1 MFKSFLRYKYK
12 TVLILISATAA
23 IASIFLITAL
33 GNGIISMYASML
45 KTDGDIIVM
54 QKGVADTFFSD
65 INRSLLVPISKIDGV
80 RSAQGVI
87 VGAGAIDTVPIAGIY
102 GVTRNR
108 YRDYL
113 LTQGRYP
120 EKSGEVIVG
129 KSIASILHDPEKI
142 TLMGKPFRVSGI
154 YKSDIGFENGGVVI
168 SISDAEKLFHKS
180 ASFLLVSLQDLGND
194 STHIIEAIQA
204 IDPGIDARSTTEFID
219 NYNQFKII
227 RISSNVIASISFFM
241 GFLAIVSL
249 MSMMVND
256 RRYEFGIKRAM
267 GISQVTI
274 VFHILVEV
282 TVLILIAFALAYGI
296 SVLLLDQLQHIE
308 KFQGYLSGEIDA
320 VLFFRLLA
328 GTIIMAMIGALIPA
342 LIAARIDPIILI
354 NRGQ

>member
-12 TVLILISATAA
+12 TLLILISATSA

-65 INRSLLVPISKIDGV
+65 INRSLILPISQLDAVK
-80 RSAQGVI
+80 SAQGVI

-102 GVTRNR
+102 GVTENR
-108 YRDYL
+108 MTNYTL
-113 LTQGRYP
+113 SEGRYP
-120 EKSGEVIVG
+120 KANEVVIGE
-129 KSIASILHDPEKI
+129 SIASILNHPKKI
-142 TLMGKPFRVSGI
+142 ELMGEPFSVSGT

-168 SISDAEKLFHKS
+168 SIADAQRLFHKS
-180 ASFLLVSLQDLGND
+180 ASFLLVSLKNLEKSDQVVSEIKALND
-194 STHIIEAIQA
+194 NIEVK
-204 IDPGIDARSTTEFID
+204 STTEFID

-227 RISSNVIASISFFM
+227 RISSGVIASISFFM

-249 MSMMVND
+249 MSMMIND

-267 GISQVTI
+267 GISQTKIIFEI
-274 VFHILVEV
+274 VIEV
-282 TVLILIAFALAYGI
+282 FALTLVSFAMAYGI
-296 SVLLLDQLQHIE
+296 SLLLLDQLQHVE
-308 KFQGYLSGEIDA
+308 KFQGYLSGEIDST
-320 VLFFRLLA
+320 LFIRLLI
-328 GTIIMAMIGALIPA
+328 GSTLMAMIGALIPA
-342 LIAARIDPIILI
+342 FIAARVDPIILI